1 MTTMSSGDPNSKK
14 PTVFQVIA
22 SVVAA
27 AFGVQ
32 SSANR
37 ERDFAVGSAKA
48 YIIGG
53 IIFTV
58 LFVVAVITVVNLVI
72 KSAGT

>member
-1 MTTMSSGDPNSKK
+1 MSSGEPDPNK
-14 PTVFQVIA
+14 PSVFQVIA
-22 SVVAA
+22 SVIAA

-37 ERDFAVGSAKA
+37 ERDFAAGSAKS

-53 IIFTV
+53 VIFTV
-58 LFVVAVITVVNLVI
+58 LFVAAIIFIVNMVI

>member
-1 MTTMSSGDPNSKK
+1 MSSDQPNPKK
-14 PTVFQVIA
+14 PTLFQVIA

-32 SSANR
+32 STVNR
-37 ERDFAVGSAKA
+37 ERDFAAGSAKA

-53 IIFTV
+53 VIFTV
-58 LFVVAVITVVNLVI
+58 LFVAAIVTVVNMVI

>member
-1 MTTMSSGDPNSKK
+1 MSSGDSNSKR

-37 ERDFAVGSAKA
+37 ERDFAFGSAKA

-58 LFVVAVITVVNLVI
+58 LFVVAVIAVVNLVI

>member
-1 MTTMSSGDPNSKK
+1 MSSGDPNLKK
-14 PTVFQVIA
+14 TTVFQVIA

-32 SSANR
+32 SSVNR
-37 ERDFAVGSAKA
+37 ERDFAAGSAKA
-48 YIIGG
+48 YIIAG

-58 LFVVAVITVVNLVI
+58 LFVAAVIAVVNLVI

>member
-1 MTTMSSGDPNSKK
+1 MAQYKHKIMREKENS
-14 PTVFQVIA
+14 PTKLQIA
-22 SVVAA
+22 KSVVAA

-32 SSANR
+32 SSENH
-37 ERDFAVGSAKA
+37 ERDFANGKPLA

-58 LFVVAVITVVNLVI
+58 IFVLTIIGVVSLVLP
-72 KSAGT
+72 